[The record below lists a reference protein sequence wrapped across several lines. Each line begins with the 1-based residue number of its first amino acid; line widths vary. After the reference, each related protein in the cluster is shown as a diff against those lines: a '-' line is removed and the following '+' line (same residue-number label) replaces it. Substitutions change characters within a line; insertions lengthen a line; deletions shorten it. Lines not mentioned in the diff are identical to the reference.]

1 MPMHA
6 GISNVGVLHAGMTNV
21 VVLHAGR
28 VLNGS
33 RRRSPPW
40 EAAMVLYTNHAQ
52 PLYSCLYTSCTYT
65 RCTYISCTHM
75 LASHSRQ
82 CSTA

>member
-1 MPMHA
+1 MPMTVLHA

-21 VVLHAGR
+21 AVLHAGR

-33 RRRSPPW
+33 RSPPW

-52 PLYSCLYTSCTYT
+52 PLHSCLYTSCTYT
-65 RCTYISCTHM
+65 WCT
-75 LASHSRQ
+75 
-82 CSTA
+82 